1 LTNYLILCAL
11 RSGLTDLDISPI
23 VRSQNVRLNVDLV
36 TFDITGG
43 DGVPRTA
50 NITRKTKETKI
61 NMKLA
66 LDGSGEC
73 RIKTSVG
80 FLDHMLTLLAAHG
93 RFDLE
98 LQAEGDLWVDQHHTV
113 EDIGICLGQAFAK
126 ALGERESIRRYGQQ
140 LIPMDEALAS
150 VAVDLSNRPYLVYN
164 VPQLSERVGEFET
177 QLIQEFFRAFT
188 LNAGVTMHINVSYG
202 DNSHH
207 IIEAIFKSCARA
219 LRYACEIEPGL
230 DTVPSTKGV
239 L

>member
-1 LTNYLILCAL
+1 
-11 RSGLTDLDISPI
+11 
-23 VRSQNVRLNVDLV
+23 VRLNVDLV
-36 TFDITGG
+36 TFDGTGG

-61 NMKLA
+61 KIKLA

-126 ALGERESIRRYGQQ
+126 ALGKRESIRRYGQQ

-188 LNAGVTMHINVSYG
+188 LHAGVTMHVNVSYG

-207 IIEAIFKSCARA
+207 ISEAIFKSWARA

-230 DTVPSTKGV
+230 HTVPSTKGV